1 MYYRALLIWFLFSI
15 LAILNGIA
23 RNYVITPNIG
33 EHNGHIV
40 STVVLCVLIFF
51 VTWVLI
57 KWIAPKDC
65 KGARAIGLFWVL
77 LTIAFEFL
85 AGHYLFGHSW
95 DKLFEDYNMANGRFW
110 ALVLIV
116 TYFAPMWSARMR
128 RIC

>member
-1 MYYRALLIWFLFSI
+1 MLIRATLTWILLSVV
-15 LAILNGIA
+15 AILNGIV

-33 EHNGHIV
+33 ERNGHII
-40 STVVLCVLIFF
+40 STVVLCLLIFIITSVLI
-51 VTWVLI
+51 T
-57 KWIAPKDC
+57 WIAPKNCSD
-65 KGARAIGLFWVL
+65 ARAIGLYWII

-95 DKLFEDYNMANGRFW
+95 DRLLADYNMAKGRFW

-116 TYFAPMWSARMR
+116 TYLAPIYSAKIR